1 MAGLGNQIVKTVTVR
16 GVKVDGV
23 GCWDSDTP
31 ESEYDFYDFYVLGE
45 CINLG
50 EPHYDKEKGLV
61 EAIEACLENYVV
73 SRDGSGAVAMIQT
86 KLKI

>member
-16 GVKVDGV
+16 GVKVDV
-23 GCWDSDTP
+23 VCCWDSDTP